1 MTKPPDPVKVIK
13 AVPTDGRND
22 LYHTVDGYDWV
33 FEHTSY
39 SKIDVC
45 APGFFNC
52 YRGMMRAGAVVEC
65 RLGVIADGITQVW
78 LQVIRAPKNENSG
91 DVLVSVGPSRKF
103 TPVRHS
109 GVDEKASVAVEPAME
124 DEKGVAA

>member
-1 MTKPPDPVKVIK
+1 MTKPQDPVKVIR

-33 FEHTSY
+33 FEHTGY
-39 SKIDVC
+39 TKLDVC

-52 YRGMMRAGAVVEC
+52 YRGMLRRGAIIEC
-65 RLGVIADGITQVW
+65 RLGNFADGITQVW
-78 LQVIRAPKNENSG
+78 LQVIQTTTDARG
-91 DVLVSVGPSRKF
+91 VDVMVSVGPSRKF

-109 GVDEKASVAVEPAME
+109 EGVGDKQEQ
-124 DEKGVAA
+124 AA